1 MAEQRN
7 PILVLSELGRG
18 NAYDQATKLWLL
30 ANDPDRSPVVSWEE
44 IAAEQ
49 RKLELEDGL

>member
-30 ANDPDRSPVVSWEE
+30 ANDPDRSPVVSWDASSNWKMGCERRR
-44 IAAEQ
+44 A
-49 RKLELEDGL
+49 L